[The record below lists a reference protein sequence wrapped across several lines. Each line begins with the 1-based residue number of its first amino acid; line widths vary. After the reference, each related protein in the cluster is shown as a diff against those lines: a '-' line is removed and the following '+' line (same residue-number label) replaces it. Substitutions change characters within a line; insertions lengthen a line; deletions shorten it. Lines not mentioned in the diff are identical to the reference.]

1 MPTFSLVTSPPLL
14 TVRLQPG
21 YDALL
26 PLELVQARSF
36 GGKLAPLH
44 FRRKISRLVSYYALF
59 LMNGCF

>member
-26 PLELVQARSF
+26 PLEHKFKPVASVVS
-36 GGKLAPLH
+36 LAPLH

-59 LMNGCF
+59 